1 MMERRLTKEQLGQVV
16 AEVTRLKQFRDD
28 EQRET
33 FDREQVAEVLK
44 ELDLPVELLDD
55 AMAQLQRRE
64 ALARE
69 QRRKPWII
77 AAIVLAIFLLSAGAI
92 AFWTLGRD
100 SASDR
105 ISADQARI
113 TRVADDGGNLQTVTR
128 DGQQVYYRVTLRD
141 VQPGDSLSL
150 KCDWI
155 TPDGKVFRQNAWT
168 TSPHKSVWDTYC
180 RCQIGPAAP
189 KGEWKVEMS
198 LGDRVLSST
207 TFQVE

>member
-1 MMERRLTKEQLGQVV
+1 MERRLTKEQLGQVV

-64 ALARE
+64 ALAQE

-77 AAIVLAIFLLSAGAI
+77 AAIILAIFLFSAAAI

-100 SASDR
+100 TASDR
-105 ISADQARI
+105 VAAERARL

-128 DGQQVYYRVTLRD
+128 DGQEVFYRVTLRD
-141 VQPGDSLSL
+141 AQPGDTLSL
-150 KCDWI
+150 RCNWI
-155 TPDGKVFRQNAWT
+155 APDGKVFRQNAWT
-168 TSPHKSVWDTYC
+168 ISPNTAVWETYC
-180 RCQIGPAAP
+180 RCQVGPAAL